1 MLSAPQSIAFGVLQG
16 SLLGPL
22 LFITNINDLPSIVNS
37 CEIQLYA
44 DDTLL
49 FYSGNSIS
57 DIEFHLSED
66 LNNMI
71 NCLETIFS
79 FLTILRLR

>member
-22 LFITNINDLPSIVNS
+22 LFITYINDLPSIVNS

-79 FLTILRLR
+79 FLTIVRLR

>member
-1 MLSAPQSIAFGVLQG
+1 MLSDPQSIAFGVPQG

-22 LFITNINDLPSIVNS
+22 LFITYINDLPSTVNS

-44 DDTLL
+44 DD
-49 FYSGNSIS
+49 NSIS
-57 DIEFHLSED
+57 DTEFHLSED

-71 NCLETIFS
+71 NWPNRYKI
-79 FLTILRLR
+79 

>member
-1 MLSAPQSIAFGVLQG
+1 MLSDSQSIAFGVLQG

-22 LFITNINDLPSIVNS
+22 LFITYINDLPSIVNS

-71 NCLETIFS
+71 NWLETIFS

>member
-57 DIEFHLSED
+57 DIEFHLYED
-66 LNNMI
+66 HNNMI